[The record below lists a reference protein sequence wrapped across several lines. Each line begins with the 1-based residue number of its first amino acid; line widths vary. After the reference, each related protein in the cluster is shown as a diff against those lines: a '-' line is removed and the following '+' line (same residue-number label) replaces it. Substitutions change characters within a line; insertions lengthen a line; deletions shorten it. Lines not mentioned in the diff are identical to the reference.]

1 MQVKLIIIL
10 ISFVVVR
17 CNLQQNDA
25 IYLLFEEGDV
35 MTKEI
40 SPLSKEKY
48 DYAFHID
55 KLSAE
60 HSKYISPVMYEAV
73 TLAKP
78 LNVQRRKVDAK
89 NIQWL
94 RDQYVEAHDGF
105 QNTPIGLGQDGRVLE
120 FDLSKRGKK
129 IFIIEQ
135 IGEQWFKTEVQRIY
149 QEE

>member
-17 CNLQQNDA
+17 CNLQQNNA
-25 IYLLFEEGDV
+25 IYLLFEEGHA
-35 MTKEI
+35 MTKET
-40 SPLSKEKY
+40 SPVSKEKY
-48 DYAFHID
+48 DYTFHIE
-55 KLSAE
+55 KLSTK
-60 HSKYISPVMYEAV
+60 HSKYISSVIYEAV

-94 RDQYVEAHDGF
+94 RDQYVEAHNGF
-105 QNTPIGLGQDGRVLE
+105 QNTPIGLGKDGRVLE

-135 IGEQWFKTEVQRIY
+135 KGEQWFKTEAQRIY
-149 QEE
+149 